1 MPSRNALGELP
12 LPAHYDPEKIAK
24 VWKVPYQER
33 AQAASQW
40 AQQQGITPAAQD
52 EFKIGLFAVDLQN
65 TFCLPDFELFVA
77 GRSGTGAVDDNRR
90 LVEFIYRNLGSITGI
105 TVTMDTHQA
114 IQIFHAIF
122 LVNDRGEH
130 PAPLTLITLDDL
142 QEGRWKFNPAVAPS
156 LGITP
161 QYGQRYLL
169 HYARQLADRQKYDLT
184 IWPYHSMFG
193 GIGHAL
199 VASVEEAFFFHT
211 IARQSQVD
219 FIIKGRNPLS
229 EHYSAIGPEVLQ
241 GPDGEQIDRKSQAFI
256 DKLENLDAVVVAG
269 QAKSHCVAWTLDD
282 LLADI
287 RARDRG
293 LASKVYLLEDC
304 SSPVVVPGVVDYT
317 QQADQ
322 AYQRFTEAG
331 MHLVCSTD
339 PLATWPGIKAAGLS
353 V

>member
-1 MPSRNALGELP
+1 MPSRNSFPGLP
-12 LPAHYDPEKIAK
+12 LPPHYDPQKIAR

-33 AQAASQW
+33 AQAASRW
-40 AQQQGITPAAQD
+40 AQQHGITPAAQD
-52 EFKIGLFAVDLQN
+52 EFKIGLFAVDVQN

-77 GRSGTGAVDDNRR
+77 GPTGMGAVDDNRR
-90 LVEFIYRNLGSITGI
+90 LVEFIYRNLGLITEI
-105 TVTMDTHQA
+105 TATMDTHQA

-122 LVNDRGEH
+122 LVDARGEH
-130 PAPLTLITLDDL
+130 PDPLTLITPDDIR
-142 QEGRWKFNPAVAPS
+142 QGRWKFNPAVAPS

-161 QYGQRYLL
+161 EYGQRYLE
-169 HYARQLADRQKYDLT
+169 HYTGQLASRHKYDLT

-229 EHYSAIGPEVLQ
+229 EHYSAVGPEVLQ
-241 GPDGEQIDRKSQAFI
+241 GPDGEQIDHKSYRFI
-256 DKLENLDAVVVAG
+256 QKVLDLDAIVVAG
-269 QAKSHCVAWTLDD
+269 QAKSHCVAWTLED

-287 RARDRG
+287 QTRHEN
-293 LASKVYLLEDC
+293 LAEKIYLLEDC
-304 SSPVVVPGVVDYT
+304 SSPVVVPGVVDYSE
-317 QQADQ
+317 QADQ
-322 AYQRFTEAG
+322 AYRRFAEAG

-339 PLATWPGIKAAGLS
+339 PIQSWPGIEAANLGG
-353 V
+353 